1 MTISKK
7 FKIGVFGS
15 TEGNFEN
22 ILKKTNLLGD
32 ELANQNTIIITGACN
47 GLPYQVA
54 LAASKKDAEIWEFSH
69 CLNRKAQMIA
79 TPDADLSIYKKIFFI
94 PKSFQFSSKAEICRK
109 YRNVTSIANSDGGII
124 ISGRWG
130 TMNEFTNLYDMG
142 KVIGILAGTGG
153 IADELQVLLQKISK
167 PSKAKVIFS
176 DSPENLVARVIKELK
191 NQS

>member
-1 MTISKK
+1 MTASRK

-15 TEGNFEN
+15 AEGNFEN
-22 ILKKTNLLGD
+22 ILKKTNHLGD
-32 ELANQNTIIITGACN
+32 ELAKQNTIIITGACN

-69 CLNRKAQMIA
+69 CLNREAQLIA
-79 TPDADLSIYKKIFFI
+79 TPDANLSIYKKIFFI
-94 PKSFQFSSKAEICRK
+94 PKSFQFSSKEEVCRK
-109 YRNVTSIANSDGGII
+109 YRNVVSIANCDGGII

-142 KVIGILAGTGG
+142 KVIGVLTDTGG
-153 IADELQVLLQKISK
+153 IADELPELLKIISK

-176 DSPENLVARVIKELK
+176 NSPKQLVDKVIKQLSK
-191 NQS
+191 